1 MTGLADLELISSFE
15 GGRLYRSGKINVPV
29 LHGSYH
35 RMGRQYGHLLSGELK
50 SLYMNAV
57 VDHFQRARGLSGD
70 EMDKAAMSL
79 YRFYPRRFKDM
90 IGGMAETSG
99 LSLRE
104 QIMLNAIEFYGL
116 MPGCSGIIAWGDYT
130 KGQALVAGRNY
141 DWFEEYSAFAQSL
154 TVTVFNPD
162 SGVPNAIITF
172 AGVIYATTGLNARGL
187 FLELN
192 NGLPSGGSL
201 KYNDRVPAIVNLL
214 AALTDCGSLDELDAF
229 FNTTRTEFSFI
240 VNAADRMRGVS
251 YEWAP
256 FEHRRR
262 DGDAEGLLVS
272 TNHFAHPS
280 WGTVLQDQAGFETV
294 LRREN
299 LLALGHE
306 RKGRIDPEVMEEILD
321 IPMNEGGATWP
332 VDGSMPYRTTY
343 QIVAVPASLLLW
355 LKVPGFQEWTG
366 VGLESLFEEK
376 PQRYSHPS

>member
-1 MTGLADLELISSFE
+1 
-15 GGRLYRSGKINVPV
+15 
-29 LHGSYH
+29 
-35 RMGRQYGHLLSGELK
+35 
-50 SLYMNAV
+50 
-57 VDHFQRARGLSGD
+57 
-70 EMDKAAMSL
+70 
-79 YRFYPRRFKDM
+79 
-90 IGGMAETSG
+90 MALGT
-99 LSLRE
+99 
-104 QIMLNAIEFYGL
+104 
-116 MPGCSGIIAWGDYT
+116 
-130 KGQALVAGRNY
+130 
-141 DWFEEYSAFAQSL
+141 
-154 TVTVFNPD
+154 
-162 SGVPNAIITF
+162 
-172 AGVIYATTGLNARGL
+172 YATTGLNARGL